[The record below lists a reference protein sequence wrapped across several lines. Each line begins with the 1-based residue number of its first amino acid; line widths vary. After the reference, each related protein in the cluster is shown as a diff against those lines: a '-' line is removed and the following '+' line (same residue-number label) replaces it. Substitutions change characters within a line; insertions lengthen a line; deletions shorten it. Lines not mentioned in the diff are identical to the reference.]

1 MSEAEST
8 PEPTKTRTRIVTEV
22 HLRDLQISTPSGA
35 MSSIVPAHAK
45 LKIKMVADLDA
56 RTIGIKVPGRGTT
69 HVPFESCKYWKYGM
83 GNPKLL

>member
-1 MSEAEST
+1 
-8 PEPTKTRTRIVTEV
+8 
-22 HLRDLQISTPSGA
+22 

-45 LKIKMVADLDA
+45 LNIKMVADLDA